1 MIEEPEGSM
10 DVKREGVADARK
22 KKQRLMY
29 VAGGIV
35 FLVLAVWV
43 ARLEPA
49 APSVER
55 STVWMD
61 RVARGSMLRQVRGPG
76 TLVPVEIRWVAAR
89 TEGRV
94 DRIVVLPGT
103 DVETDTMILEMSNPE
118 LEQSLEDAKLQLR
131 AAEARYEDLVVQLQS
146 QLLNQRAQ
154 AASVQAEFRTA
165 ELQLQADREIHDQG
179 ILGDLALKFSEEK
192 AHELELR
199 NEFEQD
205 RLKIAAES
213 NEAQLQAEQSRVSQL
228 RALYQLRVSQVDG
241 LKVRPGIRG
250 VLQQVP
256 VAVGQQVTPGMNLA
270 RVAQPEHLK
279 AELRIAE
286 TQAKDVE
293 IGQRASVDTRNGVVE
308 GRVMR
313 IDPAVQDGTVTVDVE
328 LLGELP
334 RGARPDLSVD
344 GTVEIER
351 LEDVLYVGRPAY
363 GQAGTTV
370 SLFRMLEDGSTAER
384 VDVTLGKSS
393 VNTIEIV
400 AGLGEGDE
408 VILSDTSAW
417 DDYRKIR
424 LN

>member
-1 MIEEPEGSM
+1 M
-10 DVKREGVADARK
+10 DVKREGVAEARK
-22 KKQRLMY
+22 RKQKILY
-29 VAGGIV
+29 VAGGVV
-35 FLVLAVWV
+35 FAVLAVWV
-43 ARLEPA
+43 SRLEPA
-49 APSVER
+49 APTVDR

-94 DRIVVLPGT
+94 ERIVVLPGT
-103 DVETDTMILEMSNPE
+103 DVEANTVLIEMSNPE
-118 LEQSLEDAKLQLR
+118 LEQSAQDARLQLR
-131 AAEARYEDLVVQLQS
+131 AAEARYEDLKVQLES

-154 AASVQAEFRTA
+154 AASVQADFRTA
-165 ELQLQADREIHDQG
+165 VLQLEADKEIHGQG
-179 ILGDLALKFSEEK
+179 IIGNLALKLSEERAK
-192 AHELELR
+192 ELEIR
-199 NEFEQD
+199 NQLEQE
-205 RLKIAAES
+205 RLAIASQS
-213 NEAQLQAEQSRVSQL
+213 NEAQLMAESSRVDQL
-228 RALYQLRVSQVDG
+228 RALYHLRVSQVDA
-241 LKVRPGIRG
+241 LKVQPGIRG

-256 VAVGQQVTPGMNLA
+256 VAVGQQVTPGVNLA

-293 IGQRASVDTRNGVVE
+293 INQRASIDTRNGIVE

-328 LLGELP
+328 LVSELP

-344 GTVEIER
+344 GTIEIER
-351 LEDVLYVGRPAY
+351 LVDVLYVGRPAY

-370 SLFRMLEDGSTAER
+370 SLFRLLADGQTAER

-400 AGLGEGDE
+400 NGLGEGDE